1 MGGADRCLPIIK
13 NTQDQE
19 ALEKFLEV
27 IRMLCGEYENKM
39 FVFLGLDIKDRA
51 EKLQR
56 LLSSSLTSKDAKC
69 EETYPQ
75 RLQRTQDS
83 EECVAC
89 LNEIAVWEFPCKH
102 LVYCKSCMRTAK
114 KKAAKEAAKAGKAKT
129 FLTCPLCRGS
139 GPARRAVSVK

>member
-1 MGGADRCLPIIK
+1 M
-13 NTQDQE
+13 
-19 ALEKFLEV
+19 FLDV
-27 IRMLCGEYENKM
+27 IRVLCGEYENKL
-39 FVFLGLDIKDRA
+39 FFFLGLDIKDRA

-69 EETYPQ
+69 EETYLQ
-75 RLQRTQDS
+75 WLQRTQDS

-89 LNEIAVWEFPCKH
+89 LNEIPVWEFPCKH
-102 LVYCKSCMRTAK
+102 LVYCKGCMRAAK

-139 GPARRAVSVK
+139 GPARRAVSMK